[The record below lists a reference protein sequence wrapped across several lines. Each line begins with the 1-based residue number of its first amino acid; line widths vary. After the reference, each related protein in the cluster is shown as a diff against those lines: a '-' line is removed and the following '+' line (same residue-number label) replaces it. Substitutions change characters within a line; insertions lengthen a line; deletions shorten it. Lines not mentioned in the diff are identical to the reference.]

1 MPATWSHACDSE
13 IKVMANWHKY
23 STETVARVAMVNI
36 LLRDMSIVEALLL
49 CYVEKAIGNKAGK

>member
-1 MPATWSHACDSE
+1 
-13 IKVMANWHKY
+13 MANWHKY